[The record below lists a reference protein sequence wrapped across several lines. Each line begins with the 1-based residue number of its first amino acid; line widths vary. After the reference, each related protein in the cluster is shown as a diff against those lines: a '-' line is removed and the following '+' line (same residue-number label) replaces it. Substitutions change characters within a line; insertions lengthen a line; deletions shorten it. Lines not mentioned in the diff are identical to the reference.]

1 MASYFELVL
10 SLSGGGHGKHAT
22 DVEGDGDRKGGRK
35 AYPHFIFD
43 VPQPQERK
51 CQKRRCMTIPQ
62 Y

>member
-1 MASYFELVL
+1 MASCFELVL

-43 VPQPQERK
+43 VPQRQERK
-51 CQKRRCMTIPQ
+51 CQKRVA
-62 Y
+62 